1 MLSMAYWI
9 EVLIKP
15 EIWVQ
20 MVTVLPTGAI
30 LTLLLLQ
37 PVKGAVVAL
46 QWRMGMDGFAASKAA
61 RLRQH

>member
-1 MLSMAYWI
+1 M
-9 EVLIKP
+9 LIKP

-30 LTLLLLQ
+30 LTLLLIQ

-46 QWRMGMDGFAASKAA
+46 QWRMGMDGFAAAKAA
-61 RLRQH
+61 RVRQG